1 MGEVAEVVCEAVVW
15 RMSSRSSQGVK
26 KEEAMRSRMWQ
37 EQIERKRR
45 LKRAWSKDRGGARL
59 ERFNE

>member
-1 MGEVAEVVCEAVVW
+1 MCEAVVW